1 MHCQIELMLVDSVET
16 SKIHQIESFYKL
28 CRKKHLFLP
37 FFYFIRCLISDLMST
52 FQILCMDAMKSIYK
66 SLELRPLKW

>member
-16 SKIHQIESFYKL
+16 SKIHQIESFHTL
-28 CRKKHLFLP
+28 CRKKVHFFA

-52 FQILCMDAMKSIYK
+52 IHILCMDAMKSIYD
-66 SLELRPLKW
+66 SLELRPFK

>member
-16 SKIHQIESFYKL
+16 SRMHQIESLDIL
-28 CRKKHLFLP
+28 CRKKYIFLP

-52 FQILCMDAMKSIYK
+52 IHILCMDAMKSIYDSK
-66 SLELRPLKW
+66 N